1 MLEIVCASANAKK
14 VAELR
19 EILHSLGVELLPR
32 PSALADTEETALTL
46 VGNAQLKAQ
55 AVMEFTG
62 QTALSDD
69 TGLEVDALGGAP
81 GVHTARYAGELATAV
96 ENNQKL
102 LNQLRDFPLRDQ
114 RSARFRTVICILRP
128 DGRQHIAEGVVEG
141 WIANQMRG
149 QDGFGYDPLFI
160 PRDGDGRTFAEM
172 MAAEKHAISHRGRA
186 LRSLFETWPHD
197 FS

>member
-14 VAELR
+14 VAELQ

-114 RSARFRTVICILRP
+114 RSARFRTVICLLLP

-172 MAAEKHAISHRGRA
+172 TAAEKHAISHRGRA

>member
-14 VAELR
+14 VAELQ
-19 EILHSLGVELLPR
+19 EILRSLGVELLPR
-32 PSALADTEETALTL
+32 PTALADTEETALTL
-46 VGNAQLKAQ
+46 IGNAQLKAQ
-55 AVMEFTG
+55 SVAEFCG
-62 QTALSDD
+62 QAALSDD

-81 GVHTARYAGELATAV
+81 GVHTARFAGENASAA

-102 LNQLRDFPLRDQ
+102 LDQLRDFPLRDQ
-114 RSARFRTVICILRP
+114 RSARFRTVICVLRP
-128 DGRQHIAEGVVEG
+128 DGKEHIAEGVVEG
-141 WIANQMRG
+141 WIADELRG

-172 MAAEKHAISHRGRA
+172 STEEKHAISHRGRA
-186 LRSLFETWPHD
+186 LRALLENWPRD